1 MSALKRRDNKNRVL
15 QRGESQRQDG
25 RYCYKY
31 VNALGKTE
39 YVYAWKLL
47 PTDRTPKGKREDLS
61 LREKERNIQKDL
73 YDGIDTKGSKMTLC
87 QLYAK
92 KNAQRPNVK
101 KKNTLNGR
109 KYLMQALEDDLL
121 GSMSIDR
128 IKPSDAKEWAIR
140 MKEKGFSFKTISN
153 YKRSLKAS
161 FYMAIQDDCVRKNP
175 FGFNLSDVIEDDSKP
190 KIALN
195 EEQEKE
201 LLHFIEHDN
210 VYQKYYDDVLILLKT
225 GLRISEF
232 CGLTKKDIDFE
243 HHTISISHQLLKDK
257 DGYYIDEPKTKSGI
271 RKVPMSDETEQAIKR
286 VLKRKQKPKIK
297 EIDGYR
303 DFLFLSVNSYP
314 MQESNYRYTLKGI
327 VKKFNKN
334 HEEQLPN
341 ITPHILRHTFC
352 TKLAQMNM
360 NPKNLQYIMGH
371 SSITITLDLY
381 AHASE
386 VGANKEMRR
395 LIA

>member
-92 KNAQRPNVK
+92 KNAQRPNV

-360 NPKNLQYIMGH
+360 NPKNPQYIMGH

>member
-47 PTDRTPKGKREDLS
+47 PTDRTPKGKLEDLS

-92 KNAQRPNVK
+92 KNAQRPNV

>member
-101 KKNTLNGR
+101 KNTLNGR
-109 KYLMQALEDDLL
+109 KYLMHALEDDLL

>member
-92 KNAQRPNVK
+92 KNAQRPNV

-271 RKVPMSDETEQAIKR
+271 RKVPMRDETEQAIKR

>member
-92 KNAQRPNVK
+92 KNAQRPNV

-257 DGYYIDEPKTKSGI
+257 DGSYIDEPKTKSGI

>member
-1 MSALKRRDNKNRVL
+1 MSGLKRRDNKNRVL
-15 QRGESQRQDG
+15 QRGESQRKDG

-31 VNALGKTE
+31 VNTLGKPQ
-39 YVYAWKLL
+39 YAYAWKLL
-47 PTDRTPKGKREDLS
+47 PTDKTPKGKREDLS

-101 KKNTLNGR
+101 KNTLTGR

-121 GSMSIDR
+121 GLMSIDR
-128 IKPSDAKEWAIR
+128 IKPSDAKEWAMR

-175 FGFNLSDVIEDDSKP
+175 FDFNLSDVIEDDSKP
-190 KIALN
+190 KIALS
-195 EEQEKE
+195 EKQEKE
-201 LLHFIEHDN
+201 LLYFIKHDN

-257 DGYYIDEPKTKSGI
+257 DGYYIDEPKTKCCS
-271 RKVPMSDETEQAIKR
+271 
-286 VLKRKQKPKIK
+286 
-297 EIDGYR
+297 
-303 DFLFLSVNSYP
+303 
-314 MQESNYRYTLKGI
+314 
-327 VKKFNKN
+327 
-334 HEEQLPN
+334 
-341 ITPHILRHTFC
+341 
-352 TKLAQMNM
+352 
-360 NPKNLQYIMGH
+360 
-371 SSITITLDLY
+371 
-381 AHASE
+381 
-386 VGANKEMRR
+386 AN
-395 LIA
+395 

>member
-92 KNAQRPNVK
+92 KNAQRPNV

-381 AHASE
+381 AHALE

>member
-101 KKNTLNGR
+101 KNTLNGR

-128 IKPSDAKEWAIR
+128 IKPSDAKEWAITT
-140 MKEKGFSFKTISN
+140 KEKGFSFKTISN